1 MKLST
6 QTDAFSLHFGEKN
19 AIRMLIQSGYDALD
33 CSCFDMLGDDS
44 PKMQPSYR
52 TYAKHLRR
60 IAEDGGVYF
69 NQAHAPFP
77 SSRSDEAFTKDVF
90 RRIVRAME
98 FAALLGARNIVVHP
112 KQHLKYSTET
122 AEALKQ
128 ENLEFYNKL
137 IPYCK
142 EFNICVAIENMWQYN
157 SDRRIIP
164 SVCGTIEEF
173 CEYLRLLDSPWI
185 TACLDIGHA
194 FLAQQDIPAF
204 IRALSP
210 KLQALHVH
218 DTGYNTD
225 LHLLPYSVGG
235 IVWENVLKALAEN
248 EYTGELTFEA
258 DNTLKH
264 VPVPL
269 MQTTAKYMHDVG
281 RMMLKHYAAFQTIQ
295 NHRITDNGE
304 PTA

>member
-1 MKLST
+1 M
-6 QTDAFSLHFGEKN
+6 
-19 AIRMLIQSGYDALD
+19 
-33 CSCFDMLGDDS
+33 
-44 PKMQPSYR
+44 
-52 TYAKHLRR
+52 
-60 IAEDGGVYF
+60 
-69 NQAHAPFP
+69 
-77 SSRSDEAFTKDVF
+77 
-90 RRIVRAME
+90 
-98 FAALLGARNIVVHP
+98 
-112 KQHLKYSTET
+112 
-122 AEALKQ
+122 
-128 ENLEFYNKL
+128 
-137 IPYCK
+137 
-142 EFNICVAIENMWQYN
+142 
-157 SDRRIIP
+157 
-164 SVCGTIEEF
+164 
-173 CEYLRLLDSPWI
+173 
-185 TACLDIGHA
+185 
-194 FLAQQDIPAF
+194 
-204 IRALSP
+204 
-210 KLQALHVH
+210 H

>member
-6 QTDAFSLHFGEKN
+6 QTDALSLYFSEKN
-19 AIRMLIQSGYDALD
+19 AIKMLIQSGFDAVD
-33 CSCFDMLGDDS
+33 CSCFDMLRDDS

-52 TYAKHLRR
+52 GYAKHLRR
-60 IAEDGGVYF
+60 IAEDGGIYF

-98 FAALLGARNIVVHP
+98 FASLLGARTIVVHP
-112 KQHLKYSTET
+112 KQHVKYCPEN
-122 AEALKQ
+122 AEYLKQ
-128 ENLEFYNKL
+128 ENLEFYNRL

-142 EFNICVAIENMWQYN
+142 EFNICVAMENMWQYD
-157 SDRRIIP
+157 SERRIVP

-173 CEYLRLLDSPWI
+173 SEYLRLLDSPWI

-194 FLAQQDIPAF
+194 FLVQQDIPRF
-204 IRALSP
+204 IQALSP
-210 KLQALHVH
+210 RLKALHVH

-235 IVWENVLKALAEN
+235 ICWDDVLKALAEN
-248 EYTGELTFEA
+248 GYDGELTFEA

-264 VPVPL
+264 VPVSM
-269 MQTTAKYMHDVG
+269 MQTASRYMHDVG
-281 RMMLKHYAAFQTIQ
+281 RTMLRRYEAFQ
-295 NHRITDNGE
+295 NV
-304 PTA
+304 

>member
-98 FAALLGARNIVVHP
+98 FAALYCGAPQTASKIFHRNSRGF
-112 KQHLKYSTET
+112 KAGK
-122 AEALKQ
+122 
-128 ENLEFYNKL
+128 F
-137 IPYCK
+137 
-142 EFNICVAIENMWQYN
+142 
-157 SDRRIIP
+157 RI
-164 SVCGTIEEF
+164 
-173 CEYLRLLDSPWI
+173 L
-185 TACLDIGHA
+185 
-194 FLAQQDIPAF
+194 
-204 IRALSP
+204 
-210 KLQALHVH
+210 
-218 DTGYNTD
+218 
-225 LHLLPYSVGG
+225 
-235 IVWENVLKALAEN
+235 
-248 EYTGELTFEA
+248 
-258 DNTLKH
+258 
-264 VPVPL
+264 
-269 MQTTAKYMHDVG
+269 
-281 RMMLKHYAAFQTIQ
+281 
-295 NHRITDNGE
+295 
-304 PTA
+304 